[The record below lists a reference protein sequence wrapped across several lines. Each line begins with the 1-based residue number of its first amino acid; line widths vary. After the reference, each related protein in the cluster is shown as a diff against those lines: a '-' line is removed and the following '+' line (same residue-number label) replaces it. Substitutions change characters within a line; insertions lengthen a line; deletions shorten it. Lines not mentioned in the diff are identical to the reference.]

1 MFMLEHLIL
10 KYLVKID
17 MDLNLELENIKNK
30 ICLRNRR
37 NIILNETDKYVLPD
51 YPITPENLDI
61 IKSYRQQLRD
71 FTQNNYI
78 MPEKPEFFN
87 ITKSRSGL
95 VSEAGTDEEI
105 VY

>member
-1 MFMLEHLIL
+1 
-10 KYLVKID
+10 

-78 MPEKPEFFN
+78 IPEKPEFFN
-87 ITKSRSGL
+87 ITNSG
-95 VSEAGTDEEI
+95 
-105 VY
+105 

>member
-1 MFMLEHLIL
+1 MFMVVHLIL
-10 KYLVKID
+10 KYRVKTD

-51 YPITPENLDI
+51 YPITPENLEI

-87 ITKSRSGL
+87 ITN
-95 VSEAGTDEEI
+95 
-105 VY
+105 

>member
-1 MFMLEHLIL
+1 
-10 KYLVKID
+10 

-37 NIILNETDKYVLPD
+37 NIISNETDKYVLPD

-87 ITKSRSGL
+87 ITNSG
-95 VSEAGTDEEI
+95 
-105 VY
+105 

>member
-1 MFMLEHLIL
+1 MFMVVHLIL
-10 KYLVKID
+10 KYRVKTD

-51 YPITPENLDI
+51 YPITPENLEI

-71 FTQNNYI
+71 FTQNNYM

-87 ITKSRSGL
+87 ITNSG
-95 VSEAGTDEEI
+95 
-105 VY
+105 

>member
-1 MFMLEHLIL
+1 
-10 KYLVKID
+10 

-87 ITKSRSGL
+87 ITNLG
-95 VSEAGTDEEI
+95 
-105 VY
+105 

>member
-1 MFMLEHLIL
+1 
-10 KYLVKID
+10 
-17 MDLNLELENIKNK
+17 MDLNAEYINISNKISLKNK
-30 ICLRNRR
+30 RNL
-37 NIILNETDKYVLPD
+37 ILNETDKYVLPD

-87 ITKSRSGL
+87 ITNSG
-95 VSEAGTDEEI
+95 
-105 VY
+105 